1 MTFNSLITKIFK
13 MKKTLYIFTLSILFV
28 SCKET
33 KSEEVID
40 KNDNLISVTT
50 AQFKSGAMEIAAPVE
65 EDFDVTVKTSGKIDV
80 PPQNRAQIT
89 SFIGGY
95 VKSTTLLVG
104 DKVSKGQALL
114 TLENTEFLD
123 IQKEY
128 LDVAEQIKYLKSE
141 YERQKTLFDEKI
153 TSQKNYLKAESD
165 YRRAKGMYQSLKA
178 KLLMLNI
185 SPANVEKGNLTS
197 VITIYAPI
205 SGDIVVM
212 NANVGMHVSPSDVI
226 LDIIQTSHLHLEL
239 NVFEKDI
246 LNVKEGQK
254 IKFTVPEASKDV
266 FNAEVHLVGK
276 SIEGSDRTINVHG
289 HLDENM
295 KQKLITGM
303 FVEAAIIVDSK
314 KGLAIPTEALIT
326 ENNKYFVLL
335 LKEDKNNSYF
345 FKKVAVKVGE
355 RSENFIEILP
365 DTQINSSSKILVKGV
380 FDVTN

>member
-1 MTFNSLITKIFK
+1 
-13 MKKTLYIFTLSILFV
+13 MKKILYILSLSLLFF

-33 KSEEVID
+33 KTEEVTV
-40 KNDNLISVTT
+40 KEDNMITVTA
-50 AQFKSGAMEIAAPVE
+50 AQFKSGAMEIASPIDQ
-65 EDFDVTVKTSGKIDV
+65 DFDVTVKTSGKVDV

-128 LDVAEQIKYLKSE
+128 LDVAEQINYLKSE

-153 TSQKNYLKAESD
+153 TSQKNYLKAESE
-165 YRRAKGMYQSLKA
+165 YRRAKGMYQSLRA
-178 KLLMLNI
+178 KLVMLNI
-185 SPANVEKGNLTS
+185 SPSNVQKGHLTS

-205 SGDIVVM
+205 TGDIVVM
-212 NANVGMHVSPSDVI
+212 NANAGMYVAPSDVI

-246 LNVKEGQK
+246 LKVKEGQK
-254 IKFTVPEASKDV
+254 IKFTVPEASKEI

-276 SIEGSDRTINVHG
+276 SIEGNDRTINVHG
-289 HLDENM
+289 HLDEKM
-295 KQKLITGM
+295 TQKLITGM
-303 FVEAAIIVDSK
+303 FVEAAIVVDSK
-314 KGLAIPTEALIT
+314 NGLAIPAEAVLT
-326 ENNKYFVLL
+326 ENNKNFVLL
-335 LKEDKNNSYF
+335 LKEDKNNNYSF
-345 FKKVAVKVGE
+345 EKVAVKIGE
-355 RSENFIEILP
+355 RSEKFAEILP
-365 DTQINSSSKILVKGV
+365 GSLINSASKILTKGV
-380 FDVTN
+380 FDVAN